1 MNDVAP
7 MLRSVRAGRQLVSLT
22 ARRDVAR
29 MSSSA
34 VGTHFKVDLR
44 SNGVA
49 LVTLDSPDSKVN
61 VLNKVQGLLRH

>member
-1 MNDVAP
+1 
-7 MLRSVRAGRQLVSLT
+7 
-22 ARRDVAR
+22 

-49 LVTLDSPDSKVN
+49 LVTLDTPDSKVN
-61 VLNKVQGLLRH
+61 VLNKVQGLLRQ